1 MAINFLNTVDLNF
14 NQLNKAAIQNLS
26 GDPVAGVLGQ
36 VYYDTAVSALKIC
49 TTAQVVGVSNAVWT
63 EVGATSG
70 VETVSIGNANVN
82 AGGVNTG
89 LVRTPGTGIGDVVIT
104 PAIYGGAANVGM
116 VPTGGTANQYL
127 DGAGNWVDV
136 TTGDI
141 ESVAASTASSRI
153 GITVSGGT
161 GPNAIVGLDI
171 TGSDALGGTANVADQ
186 LMIYDVDVNKN
197 KKITVANLLAAA
209 PQGDVTAVNGGT
221 YITTVNA
228 GGPVVTVN
236 HDLTTRT
243 DTTSTLSGVVFPV
256 VDSITT
262 NTTGHVTAVNIK
274 TVTVPDVTTYDLT
287 TAPTGTAVRLTGNL
301 TGVDDVTISGTA
313 GRIAMSRIG
322 PNELR
327 VDLPD
332 DVIIID
338 DLEIGDDLEVGGVI
352 TQVQTGELNTFGSE
366 LQVPTATA
374 GGNAPN
380 LAQVELLIAGVG
392 VFQGSY
398 DASNDPGTPN
408 ISGGSNVALD
418 QGDYFVVTADGDI
431 TFSDKVVTVEVG
443 DFIFANAAI
452 TASSTPASTQYT
464 IVIADAN
471 LATAGTL
478 TGAKRGVAGF
488 DETTFNV
495 TQGAGNDPGF
505 VTLKQLANPYGANVT
520 LTSGVTSGGQ
530 TTFTVDVEAL
540 FTQAGSTA
548 LAENCKAEVIRAS
561 DLLTVYPEVSRNGS
575 GDMLFK
581 FIPAVADS
589 TFKALITIV

>member
-1 MAINFLNTVDLNF
+1 MAINFLNKVDF
-14 NQLNKAAIQNLS
+14 NQNELDKARIVNEVNDAAA
-26 GDPVAGVLGQ
+26 GTPVDGQ
-36 VYYDTAVSALKIC
+36 LYYDTTLNVIKVGEGGLWVSIS
-49 TTAQVVGVSNAVWT
+49 GDIT
-63 EVGATSG
+63 EV
-70 VETVSIGNANVN
+70 
-82 AGGVNTG
+82 
-89 LVRTPGTGIGDVVIT
+89 
-104 PAIYGGAANVGM
+104 
-116 VPTGGTANQYL
+116 Q
-127 DGAGNWVDV
+127 
-136 TTGDI
+136 
-141 ESVAASTASSRI
+141 ASTASDLL
-153 GITVSGGT
+153 GINVVNPGG
-161 GPNAIVGLDI
+161 PIPVVGLDI
-171 TGSDALGGTANVADQ
+171 DGSDALGGIANLADT
-186 LMIYDVDVNKN
+186 LLIFDADVNKN
-197 KKITVANLLAAA
+197 KKITVANLVGAA
-209 PQGDVTAVNGGT
+209 PQGDVTDVNGGT
-221 YITTVNA
+221 YITTTNS

-256 VDSITT
+256 VDSIST
-262 NTTGHVTAVNIK
+262 NSTGHVTGVNIK
-274 TVTVPDVTTYDLT
+274 TITVPDVTTYDLT

-313 GRIAMSRIG
+313 GRIVMSRISST
-322 PNELR
+322 ELR
-327 VDLPD
+327 ANFPD
-332 DVIIID
+332 NVIIVGD
-338 DLEIGDDLEVGGVI
+338 TTIGDDLEVGGII
-352 TQVQTGELNTFGSE
+352 TQVQTGELNTFASE
-366 LQVPTATA
+366 VQVPTATS

-392 VFQGSY
+392 VFQGGYS
-398 DASNDPGTPN
+398 AATDPGTPK
-408 ISGGSNVALD
+408 ISGSSNVALD

-431 TFSDKVVTVEVG
+431 TFSDTTVTVEVG

-452 TASSTPASTQYT
+452 TASSSPASTQYT

-488 DETTFNV
+488 DASTFDV
-495 TQGAGNDPGF
+495 TVGAGNDPGF

-548 LAENCKAEVIRAS
+548 LAENCKAEVIRVT
-561 DLLTVYPEVSRNGS
+561 DFVTVYPEVSRNGS

-581 FIPAVADS
+581 FIPAVSDS

>member
-1 MAINFLNTVDLNF
+1 MAINFLNKVDF
-14 NQLNKAAIQNLS
+14 NQNELDKARIVNEVNDAAA
-26 GDPVAGVLGQ
+26 GTPVDGQ
-36 VYYDTAVSALKIC
+36 LYYDTTLNVIKVGEGGLWVSIS
-49 TTAQVVGVSNAVWT
+49 GDIT
-63 EVGATSG
+63 EV
-70 VETVSIGNANVN
+70 
-82 AGGVNTG
+82 
-89 LVRTPGTGIGDVVIT
+89 
-104 PAIYGGAANVGM
+104 
-116 VPTGGTANQYL
+116 Q
-127 DGAGNWVDV
+127 
-136 TTGDI
+136 
-141 ESVAASTASSRI
+141 ASTASDLL
-153 GITVSGGT
+153 GINVVNPGG
-161 GPNAIVGLDI
+161 PIPVVGLDI
-171 TGSDALGGTANVADQ
+171 DGSDALGGIANLADT
-186 LMIYDVDVNKN
+186 LLIFDADVNKN
-197 KKITVANLLAAA
+197 KKITVANLVGAA
-209 PQGDVTAVNGGT
+209 PQGDVTDVNGGT
-221 YITTVNA
+221 YITTTNS

-256 VDSITT
+256 VDSIST
-262 NTTGHVTAVNIK
+262 NSTGHVTGVNIK
-274 TVTVPDVTTYDLT
+274 TITVPDVTTYDLS

-313 GRIAMSRIG
+313 GRIVMSRISST
-322 PNELR
+322 ELR
-327 VDLPD
+327 ANFPD
-332 DVIIID
+332 NVIIVG
-338 DLEIGDDLEVGGVI
+338 DLDTGNDLEVGGII
-352 TQVQTGELNTFGSE
+352 TQVQTGELNTFASE
-366 LQVPTATA
+366 LQVPTATS

-392 VFQGSY
+392 VFQGGYS
-398 DASNDPGTPN
+398 AATDPGTPK
-408 ISGGSNVALD
+408 ISGSSNVALD

-431 TFSDKVVTVEVG
+431 TFSDTTVTVEVG

-452 TASSTPASTQYT
+452 TASSSPASTQYT

-488 DETTFNV
+488 DATTFDV
-495 TQGAGNDPGF
+495 TVGAGNDPGF

-548 LAENCKAEVIRAS
+548 LAENCKAEVIRVT
-561 DLLTVYPEVSRNGS
+561 DFMTVYPEVSRNGS

-581 FIPAVADS
+581 FIPAVSDS